1 MDKRDFLEHV
11 TAKQGYYCITGIKK
25 GVLSP
30 KFFQDVDEAVSYA
43 DRLLASEEDV
53 YFGCAKYH
61 TNENRQATNAKYF
74 KSFWIDIDCGYKKE
88 YSDQETAYN
97 AVMSFCEG
105 VNLPYPTII
114 NSGNGIHC
122 YWTLTEEISYN
133 DWKPFADYLKSICL
147 STGLKIDAKVTAD
160 AARILRLPQTK
171 NYKSPSN
178 AKDVHLLLLSESTS
192 YTALK
197 RCLDFTGGTSVYSF
211 GDLADEDPTDK
222 LAFGEKANFAKIM
235 RMSLKGSGCN
245 QLVYAYT
252 HQNEMSEPMW
262 RDALSVAQ
270 FCEDRDKA
278 IHLMSRQ
285 YEHYDPHEV
294 EAKADGIKGG
304 AHRCVTFQES
314 FGAERCDTC
323 VYKGKINSPIRL
335 GMYVPEA
342 TPEDNIVVARHKGL
356 NEDTTFII
364 PTYPKPYFRGKN
376 GGVYMKKHTP
386 LAKAGEAEAELETD
400 ILIYENDLF
409 VEKRLKD
416 EEVGEMALIKL
427 HLPRDGVEEFTAPLQ
442 DILSRDKA
450 RVILASKGVAAMDKK
465 MTNIMEY
472 LANYVHYLQKN
483 EEAEIARAQ
492 FGWHDDDECF
502 VIGTREISIDGVRYS
517 PPSASTQEIADK
529 FRPAGEMAEWIKI
542 ANLYGKAGNEAR
554 AFALGIGFGSPLVR
568 FSGIKGFLVH
578 LTNERSGVGKTT
590 IQHMINSIWGHP
602 ECGMMNFNDKFL
614 ARQMFMGVLKNMP
627 MCVDEITDL
636 PPSEIGTIA
645 YMITQGKG
653 RDRMMSQVNALRKN
667 RTTWELPCITSGN
680 NSLYDV
686 LMAHKALPEGEMMR
700 VLELYISPDESM
712 TKEETDHVYTDLLRF
727 NYGYAGEAI
736 VKYIL
741 RNREECNDLFKETRV
756 RFDAKANFSQKHR
769 FYSAACAV
777 SITGLEI
784 AKRCGLHNIDVMS
797 IEDWAATTIG
807 NASKVLA
814 EEKESSMSTLGEF
827 LNLYNGQIFVGFNAQ
842 VNGLERHPTYIPN
855 REVIARYDQ
864 DTKVISISSSVLR
877 RWCAEKQIP
886 YKGFIDNAKKK
897 GIYSGLSVYRLAY
910 GPNCPST
917 KIRVEQFFLDDMPLQ
932 LGDVEIA

>member
-1 MDKRDFLEHV
+1 MDKRDFLEHI
-11 TAKQGYYCITGIKK
+11 TARQGYYCIVGIKK

-30 KFFQDVDEAVSYA
+30 SFFQDVDEAVSYA
-43 DRLLASEEDV
+43 NKLATNEEDV
-53 YFGCAKYH
+53 YFGCAKYQ
-61 TNENRQATNAKYF
+61 TNENRLATNAKYF
-74 KSFWIDIDCGYKKE
+74 KSFWVDLDCGPKKE
-88 YSDQETAYN
+88 YPDQATAHN
-97 AVMSFCEG
+97 ALMAFCEG
-105 VNLPYPTII
+105 VNLPYPTIV
-114 NSGNGIHC
+114 NSGNGLHC

-133 DWKPFADYLKSICL
+133 DWKPFADYLKATCL
-147 STGLKIDAKVTAD
+147 SVGFKIDNKVTAD
-160 AARILRLPQTK
+160 AARILRLPQTR

-178 AKDVHLLLLSESTS
+178 IKPVSLVLLSESNSFTH
-192 YTALK
+192 LK
-197 RCLDFTGGTSVYSF
+197 RCLDFTGGNSIYSF
-211 GDLADEDPTDK
+211 GDGISDDPTDR

-235 RMSLKGSGCN
+235 RMSLKGHGCN
-245 QLVYAYT
+245 QLAYAYT
-252 HQNEMSEPMW
+252 HQNEMTEPMW

-285 YEHYDPHEV
+285 YEYYDPHEV
-294 EAKADGIKGG
+294 EAKANGIKGG
-304 AHRCVTFQES
+304 AHRCTTFQES
-314 FGAERCDTC
+314 FNSERCEGC
-323 VYKGKINSPIRL
+323 VHKGKLNSPIRL

-342 TPEDNIVVARHKGL
+342 TPEDNIIIAKHKGL

-376 GGVYMKKHTP
+376 GGVYMKKSTP
-386 LAKAGEAEAELETD
+386 LAKNGEADAELETD

-427 HLPRDGVEEFTAPLQ
+427 HLPRDGVEEFVAPLQ

-450 RVILASKGVAAMDKK
+450 RMVLASKGVAAMDKK

-472 LANYVHYLQKN
+472 LANYVHHLQKT

-492 FGWHDDDECF
+492 FGWHDNDECF
-502 VIGTREISIDGVRYS
+502 VIGSREISVDGVRYS
-517 PPSASTQEIADK
+517 PPSTSTQEIAEK
-529 FRPAGEMAEWIKI
+529 FRPMGDVLEWVKI

-554 AFALGIGFGSPLVR
+554 AFALGVGFGSPLVR

-614 ARQMFMGVLKNMP
+614 ARQMLMGILQNMP

-653 RDRMMSQVNALRKN
+653 RDRMQSQVNALRKN

-680 NSLYDV
+680 NSLYDI
-686 LMAHKALPEGEMMR
+686 LLSHKALPEGEMMR
-700 VLELYISPDESM
+700 VLELYIQPDATM
-712 TKEETDHVYTDLLRF
+712 TKEETDHVYTDMLRC
-727 NYGYAGEAI
+727 NYGYAGEI
-736 VKYIL
+736 IIKYIL
-741 RNREECNDLFKETRV
+741 GNKEECMDLFRETRV
-756 RFDAKANFSQKHR
+756 RFDTKANFSQKHR

-777 SITGLEI
+777 AITGLEI
-784 AKRCGLHNIDVMS
+784 AKRCGLHNIDIMAV
-797 IEDWAATTIG
+797 ENWAALTIG
-807 NASKVLA
+807 HSSNVLNDD
-814 EEKESSMSTLGEF
+814 KDSSIGTLGEF
-827 LNLYNGQIFVGFNAQ
+827 LNTFNGQIFVGYGNNN
-842 VNGLERHPTYIPN
+842 NGLDRHPSFIPS
-855 REVIARYDQ
+855 REVVARFDQ
-864 DTKVISISSSVLR
+864 DTKVVSISSSVLR

-886 YKGFIDNAKKK
+886 FKGFIDNARKK
-897 GIYSGLSVYRLAY
+897 GIYSGASIYRLAY

-917 KIRVEQFFLDDMPLQ
+917 KVRVEQFFLNDVSIQ
-932 LGDVEIA
+932 LGDVPLD